1 MKKKFIALLLVVSSI
16 AVSTNLTSANEVN
29 LVKEETVV
37 EKENK
42 EPVIVLRRESDSGEE
57 NYGNWKEI
65 AKHPENYKKVTAC
78 MLKKMALL
86 GIDFSVQEVLGMLA
100 TGSAIYYLGIKA
112 VIALG
117 SCLFG

>member
-29 LVKEETVV
+29 LIKEETVV

-42 EPVIVLRRESDSGEE
+42 EPVIVLRRESDWGEE

-78 MLKKMALL
+78 MLKKNGTFGNRLFCSRSVRNVSYR
-86 GIDFSVQEVLGMLA
+86 FSN
-100 TGSAIYYLGIKA
+100 I
-112 VIALG
+112 
-117 SCLFG
+117 LFRN

>member
-1 MKKKFIALLLVVSSI
+1 MKKKFIALLLIASTFATSSSLI
-16 AVSTNLTSANEVN
+16 LAKETNLI
-29 LVKEETVV
+29 KEE
-37 EKENK
+37 
-42 EPVIVLRRESDSGEE
+42 IVLEKNKQKPIVMLRESDWGDE

-100 TGSAIYYLGIKA
+100 TGSAIYYLGIKD

>member
-1 MKKKFIALLLVVSSI
+1 ML
-16 AVSTNLTSANEVN
+16 
-29 LVKEETVV
+29 
-37 EKENK
+37 
-42 EPVIVLRRESDSGEE
+42 RESDWGDE

-100 TGSAIYYLGIKA
+100 TGSAIYYLA
-112 VIALG
+112 V
-117 SCLFG
+117 SYTHLFHVPHLILFPNMV